1 MTDRP
6 WYLPRRGGFFH
17 RTYELSSAPPSAK
30 IRTSFRFVGTRR
42 ISRFP
47 APSRA
52 HGICLLPFPCPRRS
66 HPFAVPGLL
75 LRFSA
80 FVSLICIG
88 SPTCFRFIPTHRI
101 TPALRFTLT
110 PRRTF
115 PFRLCSRHSLRLPA
129 QARRARRNS
138 AFSLWEN
145 FLPGVR
151 LFPVPSPF
159 IPIRQ

>member
-1 MTDRP
+1 MNSQA
-6 WYLPRRGGFFH
+6 RR
-17 RTYELSSAPPSAK
+17 AAK

-42 ISRFP
+42 ISRCP
-47 APSRA
+47 VSTRA
-52 HGICLLPFPCPRRS
+52 HGIVMFRAAHGIRLLPFPCPRRS

-110 PRRTF
+110 HRRTF
-115 PFRLCSRHSLRLPA
+115 PFRLCSRHSLRLQA

-138 AFSLWEN
+138 ASSPWEN
-145 FLPGVR
+145 FLPDVR